1 MKFTIWLALI
11 TCGIHWLPATAFVQA
26 TAATEA
32 LPVLVTTHAP
42 LEKSLQRIGRKS
54 ARWRSALGTVQDL
67 GRQVFVLTPNQVTV
81 AETVGERGTAPFDRD
96 LLAAASPVVDGEAR
110 IQRVLVVVNLDLLED
125 LHRRTNSLLGEFEAD
140 LDALLVHEIYGH
152 AFPYLLAGDLSGR
165 CADPAPA
172 ERPQDACSI
181 RRENEVRQDMG
192 LARRTTYGLN
202 ALHLVRGRF

>member
-1 MKFTIWLALI
+1 MRITIWLTLA
-11 TCGIHWLPATAFVQA
+11 TCGIHWFLGSALVQA
-26 TAATEA
+26 TAASDA
-32 LPVLVTTHAP
+32 LPVLVTTRTS
-42 LEKSLQRIGRKS
+42 LEAGLLRIERRS
-54 ARWRSALGTVQDL
+54 ERWRSALATIQDL
-67 GRQVFVLTPNQVTV
+67 RRQVFVLTPDQVTV
-81 AETVGERGTAPFDRD
+81 AEAVGERGTAPFDRD

-125 LHRRTNSLLGEFEAD
+125 LHRRTNSLQGEFEAD

-165 CADPAPA
+165 CADP
-172 ERPQDACSI
+172 ERDQRPQDACSI